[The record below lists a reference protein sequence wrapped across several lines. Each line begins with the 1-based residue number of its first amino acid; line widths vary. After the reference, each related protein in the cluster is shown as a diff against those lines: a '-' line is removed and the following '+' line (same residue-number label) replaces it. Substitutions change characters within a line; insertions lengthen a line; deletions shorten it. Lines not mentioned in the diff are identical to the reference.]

1 MEVDLRSLILSSS
14 SDFSS
19 FRCLLTTLST
29 GVALRLF
36 PVFPV
41 ASAALPLPPVA
52 LSLPPVTLALAPVE
66 EAWGL
71 AGLDSS
77 CFFRAAWTDGREL
90 YHSRDLTALN
100 MLVSERYSSP
110 SPRGIA
116 CLGLLGT

>member
-19 FRCLLTTLST
+19 FRRLLTTLST

-41 ASAALPLPPVA
+41 ASAALP
-52 LSLPPVTLALAPVE
+52 LPPVTLALAPVE

-77 CFFRAAWTDGREL
+77 CFFRAAWTDRREL
-90 YHSRDLTALN
+90 YHSRDLTTLN

-110 SPRGIA
+110 SPRGI
-116 CLGLLGT
+116 